1 MVIVIAVC
9 FIAHAL
15 DMVLPLRLR
24 FAVSVLAGLCLRLP
38 LAFLVPPALAFLTDS
53 CRYCSTSFWH
63 TLNIALQGISA
74 DQMNFGDHPVII
86 GMSDTFHAPGK
97 YTLEIPCPRSRSTAT
112 IQLEMT
118 DANGM
123 TYLHTF
129 PQSFHMHFY
138 RLLKWM
144 IAGPLLAM
152 GLFVLVLK
160 PENAAML
167 PS

>member
-1 MVIVIAVC
+1 MS
-9 FIAHAL
+9 F
-15 DMVLPLRLR
+15 
-24 FAVSVLAGLCLRLP
+24 
-38 LAFLVPPALAFLTDS
+38 TDS
-53 CRYCSTSFWH
+53 CVEMA
-63 TLNIALQGISA
+63 IGLQGISA
-74 DQMNFGDHPVII
+74 EAMNYGNQPVII

-112 IQLEMT
+112 IHLEMT
-118 DANGM
+118 DVNGI
-123 TYLHTF
+123 TYVDTF
-129 PQSFHMHFY
+129 AQSFHMHFY

-160 PENAAML
+160 PENAVIL